1 MCGVVPCD
9 VRNVE
14 VESSPPG
21 SQTVDVREVIRDRD
35 RCRKNIKEEVPIS
48 VMKLDKVF
56 GISLNRVSLP
66 SSFEVKPSLKPL
78 S

>member
-1 MCGVVPCD
+1 MASVVFSLSIFLHVWCGVMPCD

-48 VMKLDKVF
+48 VMKLDKAL
-56 GISLNRVSLP
+56 GISEP
-66 SSFEVKPSLKPL
+66 G
-78 S
+78 